1 MNRVQDVH
9 RHCSKLVLKE
19 IPKRLATSRIEIC
32 LHSSISMQYHHFVVV
47 FGSDG
52 TDEDSSKV
60 LGVALSKSSTQISKP
75 VLG

>member
-1 MNRVQDVH
+1 MFIDTARNLFKGDT
-9 RHCSKLVLKE
+9 
-19 IPKRLATSRIEIC
+19 KRLATSRIEIC

-60 LGVALSKSSTQISKP
+60 LGVALSKSSSPDFQTCT
-75 VLG
+75 